1 MTVRRTLV
9 IAAACAAT
17 GCGTILHG
25 PRQAVPVNSNPTGAT
40 VQTTPAAEGGTVTT
54 PGTLDLERKHSYQL
68 TFTSPGYTPAT
79 VNLHPN
85 IGTGTVIADVL
96 LTGLIGVIVD
106 GATGSWYG
114 LVPENVTA
122 TLTRTATGTGP
133 EKIEVHVG
141 RSRDGQ
147 KVEITSDG
155 PPVQVEVEK
164 Q

>member
-1 MTVRRTLV
+1 MTVIRTLA
-9 IAAACAAT
+9 IAGACTLA

-25 PRQAVPVNSNPTGAT
+25 PRQAVPVSSNPAGAT
-40 VQTTPAAEGGTVTT
+40 VQTTPAAEGNTVTT

-68 TFTSPGYTPAT
+68 TFTSPGYAPTT

-122 TLTRTATGTGP
+122 TLNRTTGTGP
-133 EKIEVHVG
+133 AKIEVHLG
-141 RSRDGQ
+141 RSRDGE
-147 KVEITSDG
+147 KLEVTSDG
-155 PPVQVEVEK
+155 PAVQVQVTK

>member
-25 PRQAVPVNSNPTGAT
+25 PRQAVPVNSNPSGAT
-40 VQTTPAAEGGTVTT
+40 VTTTPSSNTVTT
-54 PGTLDLERKHSYQL
+54 PGTLDLERKNGYQL

-96 LTGLIGVIVD
+96 LTGLVGVVVD
-106 GATGSWYG
+106 AATGSWYG

-122 TLTRTATGTGP
+122 TLNRTTGTGP
-133 EKIEVHVG
+133 ERIEVHVG

-147 KVEITSDG
+147 KVEVTTDG
-155 PPVQVEVEK
+155 PPVQVKVEK